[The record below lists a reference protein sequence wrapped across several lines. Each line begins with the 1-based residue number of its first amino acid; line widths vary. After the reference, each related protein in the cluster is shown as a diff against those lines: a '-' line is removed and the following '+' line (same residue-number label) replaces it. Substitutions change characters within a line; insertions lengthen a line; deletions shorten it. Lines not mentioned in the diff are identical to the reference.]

1 MILHSLRAGSPV
13 VTDPGC
19 RPSAARGTTLAP
31 LFGGRNPDQAFLND
45 RGDETAVTPED
56 LAARQPTRPGCRWG
70 LLEVQQPVV
79 GTERFVEPHG
89 VIQAACAQP
98 LVDEVAAVDLG
109 LRETP
114 LTATRWLAGNAAVA
128 SLMLGMAP
136 PCSFPC
142 SSPAGT
148 ADAAPEGS
156 CPTATSAPY
165 PAEEGPTVPTKP
177 GPSALGRRW
186 SQAEDKGA

>member
-1 MILHSLRAGSPV
+1 MVESAVMILHSLRAGSPV

-56 LAARQPTRPGCRWG
+56 LWPRASPRAPDAAGDSWRYSGQSSARNGSWNPTRRDPGRVRAAAGRRGCCRGPW
-70 LLEVQQPVV
+70 
-79 GTERFVEPHG
+79 
-89 VIQAACAQP
+89 
-98 LVDEVAAVDLG
+98 G

-114 LTATRWLAGNAAVA
+114 LTATRWSARKAAAA

-136 PCSFPC
+136 PCSLPC

-177 GPSALGRRW
+177 GPSAL
-186 SQAEDKGA
+186 